1 METALAVLLTMLAF
15 MFMGDDEDEGQNN
28 SINVHCIN
36 ADAEPDASDPALDAR
51 ASTSYSQYRGE
62 R

>member
-15 MFMGDDEDEGQNN
+15 MFMGDDDKDDS
-28 SINVHCIN
+28 SINIECNIN
-36 ADAEPDASDPALDAR
+36 ADESPEDAGPALDAR
-51 ASTSYSQYRGE
+51 ASTSYSQYTNE